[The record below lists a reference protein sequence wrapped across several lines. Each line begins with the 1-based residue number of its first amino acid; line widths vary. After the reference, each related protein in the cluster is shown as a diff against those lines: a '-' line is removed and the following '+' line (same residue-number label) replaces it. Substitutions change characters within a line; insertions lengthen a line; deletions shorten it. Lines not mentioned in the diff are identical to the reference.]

1 MGWVPEFMASLTALS
16 GGQSRLAE
24 LPVTVAACLT
34 GQALN
39 IGYAPIAAKGVPA
52 LERRRMGHVEHT
64 YLRAGNYAAANPHL
78 VAKQADVDFAQALGG
93 GLVAAIDGMRF
104 VVPVPSLFAR
114 PNRKFFGPKRGMTL
128 LNMINDQAF
137 GIAQK
142 IVAGTDRDCLHA
154 IDLFFNSGAAHLPEV
169 LVTDTGAYLD
179 LVFGIA
185 QLLGIQ
191 YSPALADLP
200 DQKGWRADTGA
211 DYGPLNT
218 FARGKLDLTKVRR
231 HWNDILRLIASI
243 YTSKVSAYDVVRML
257 QRDGH
262 PTALGE
268 AIATYGRIFKTLHIL
283 SIIDSEPYRRGI
295 KAMRNLQEGRHALA
309 EKVFHGRKG
318 QLFQRYRDGM
328 EDQLGALGIV
338 LNLIVLW
345 NTVYIDAALQQLR
358 AQGYPVKDEDVVR
371 LSPFMRRHINVHGK
385 HSFALPDLPEGGI
398 RALRDPDTDDEDDE
412 QDDDE

>member
-1 MGWVPEFMASLTALS
+1 
-16 GGQSRLAE
+16 
-24 LPVTVAACLT
+24 
-34 GQALN
+34 
-39 IGYAPIAAKGVPA
+39 
-52 LERRRMGHVEHT
+52 
-64 YLRAGNYAAANPHL
+64 
-78 VAKQADVDFAQALGG
+78 
-93 GLVAAIDGMRF
+93 
-104 VVPVPSLFAR
+104 
-114 PNRKFFGPKRGMTL
+114 
-128 LNMINDQAF
+128 
-137 GIAQK
+137 
-142 IVAGTDRDCLHA
+142 
-154 IDLFFNSGAAHLPEV
+154 
-169 LVTDTGAYLD
+169 
-179 LVFGIA
+179 
-185 QLLGIQ
+185 
-191 YSPALADLP
+191 
-200 DQKGWRADTGA
+200 
-211 DYGPLNT
+211 
-218 FARGKLDLTKVRR
+218 
-231 HWNDILRLIASI
+231 
-243 YTSKVSAYDVVRML
+243 ML

-318 QLFQRYRDGM
+318 QLFQRYREGM

-358 AQGYPVKDEDVVR
+358 AQGYPVKDEGVVR

-412 QDDDE
+412 QDDE